1 MKNNSEITNYLSKR
15 KKKLELRSFL
25 SLFFSNVFMFSMN
38 DEVVHTGYDSI
49 SHYIFAIACNKKQ
62 DI

>member
-1 MKNNSEITNYLSKR
+1 MKNNSEITNYLYKR

-38 DEVVHTGYDSI
+38 DEVVHTRYDSI
-49 SHYIFAIACNKKQ
+49 SHYIFTIACNKK
-62 DI
+62 